1 MRVPQSRNS
10 VEVMMSKSDVQH
22 SMHATE
28 LMVEHPNEPPSVQ
41 GNSVDVC
48 RQSCI
53 KGEGDPEV
61 FKLFNVM
68 QDSVIAKQA

>member
-1 MRVPQSRNS
+1 MPC
-10 VEVMMSKSDVQH
+10 
-22 SMHATE
+22 
-28 LMVEHPNEPPSVQ
+28 NEPPSFQ

-61 FKLFNVM
+61 FKLFNIV
-68 QDSVIAKQA
+68 QDSHCQTGMKEVGVGFLENSR

>member
-1 MRVPQSRNS
+1 
-10 VEVMMSKSDVQH
+10 
-22 SMHATE
+22 
-28 LMVEHPNEPPSVQ
+28 MVEHANEPPSFQ

-61 FKLFNVM
+61 FKLFNIV
-68 QDSVIAKQA
+68 QDSVIAKQG

>member
-1 MRVPQSRNS
+1 
-10 VEVMMSKSDVQH
+10 
-22 SMHATE
+22 
-28 LMVEHPNEPPSVQ
+28 MVDYANEPPSFQ

-61 FKLFNVM
+61 FKFLTMCKIVSLPNG
-68 QDSVIAKQA
+68 DEGGWSR